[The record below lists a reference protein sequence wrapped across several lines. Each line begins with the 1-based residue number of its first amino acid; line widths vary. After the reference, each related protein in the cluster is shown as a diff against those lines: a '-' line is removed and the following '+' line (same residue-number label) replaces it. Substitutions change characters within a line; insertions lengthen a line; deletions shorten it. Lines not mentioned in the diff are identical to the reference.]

1 MNASHK
7 VRRDGRI
14 NLKLCSRPKVMIF
27 FLLKSFICSENLTLC
42 VMLNQDVSETY
53 CCFTEY
59 YRVREL
65 VEQFLDFSTK
75 YCLLS

>member
-27 FLLKSFICSENLTLC
+27 FLLKFFICSENLTLC
-42 VMLNQDVSETY
+42 VMLNQDVSET
-53 CCFTEY
+53 
-59 YRVREL
+59 
-65 VEQFLDFSTK
+65 
-75 YCLLS
+75 LLFHRILSSKRIGGTIS